1 MERIVL
7 NGHNLTI
14 KDLVKVARENAQVEI
29 AQESRDEINRVREYI
44 EEHWITEDAPPTYGF
59 NTGLGKLKDF
69 TISMEEN
76 DEFQKRAIFSHAAC
90 VGDPLPEEVV
100 RAGMLVRINALCQGV
115 SGLRMKTLDRLV
127 EMLNKRVHPV
137 IPCQGSVGACGDLG
151 PLSHMVAVL
160 MGYEGAE
167 AYYNGGFG
175 EGRHYPRCLPAESE
189 GRFGADQR
197 HDDFHRNGR
206 AELF

>member
-90 VGDPLPEEVV
+90 VGLCRRKSCAPVCWCASMRCA
-100 RAGMLVRINALCQGV
+100 RAF
-115 SGLRMKTLDRLV
+115 
-127 EMLNKRVHPV
+127 P
-137 IPCQGSVGACGDLG
+137 AC
-151 PLSHMVAVL
+151 
-160 MGYEGAE
+160 E
-167 AYYNGGFG
+167 
-175 EGRHYPRCLPAESE
+175 
-189 GRFGADQR
+189 
-197 HDDFHRNGR
+197 
-206 AELF
+206 